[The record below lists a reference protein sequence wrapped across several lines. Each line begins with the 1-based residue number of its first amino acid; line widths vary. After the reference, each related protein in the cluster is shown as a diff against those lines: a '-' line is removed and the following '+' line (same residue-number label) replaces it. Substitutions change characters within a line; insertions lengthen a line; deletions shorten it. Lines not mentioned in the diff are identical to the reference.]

1 MANDRGLADV
11 GKNLSRS
18 KLAHQGKVHVGL
30 AQTYAA
36 ELSKV
41 GWTSAN
47 TVELSKAVTELESAI
62 SAQAKVKDEAHL
74 TSSTLDQAI
83 ADTKEFLRKLRT
95 ALPVAIRELPSA
107 DGVEA
112 MFKVGN
118 KLGGS
123 AAKLSSYM
131 AKIQPAI
138 VKLEVPLTALLGGV
152 SALAQLESLRTQLDV
167 AVTAHGVARL
177 RLPKTTQAVN
187 EAKGAVADCLRN
199 LLERARVA
207 FVDKPDL
214 VAQFS
219 LRSLGPVRS
228 TQTVVHS
235 VPVPPPTLPAP
246 APPVAPRVSPPN
258 AGAAVMTLPAHVDT
272 SANPGHCGDEPAG
285 HEQ

>member
-1 MANDRGLADV
+1 
-11 GKNLSRS
+11 
-18 KLAHQGKVHVGL
+18 
-30 AQTYAA
+30 
-36 ELSKV
+36 
-41 GWTSAN
+41 
-47 TVELSKAVTELESAI
+47 
-62 SAQAKVKDEAHL
+62 
-74 TSSTLDQAI
+74 
-83 ADTKEFLRKLRT
+83 
-95 ALPVAIRELPSA
+95 
-107 DGVEA
+107 
-112 MFKVGN
+112 
-118 KLGGS
+118 
-123 AAKLSSYM
+123 M

-138 VKLEVPLTALLGGV
+138 EKLEAPLTALLEGV
-152 SALAQLESLRTQLDV
+152 SAVAQLESLRTHLDA

-246 APPVAPRVSPPN
+246 APPLAPHGSPPN
-258 AGAAVMTLPAHVDT
+258 AGVAVMALPTRVDP
-272 SANPGHCGDEPAG
+272 SSNLGHCGDEPAG